1 MVSEDALIRLVRF
14 QVKASAEQAKSL
26 ISVWDSRAQAS
37 VYMAFVLDYQPQGLA
52 ISRVVLMEY
61 LGMDQQFRVIE
72 QLKPQQIY
80 VQKVRPDLTLVQQQV
95 IPLQQIIPFQFG
107 ISSHAETQG

>member
-1 MVSEDALIRLVRF
+1 
-14 QVKASAEQAKSL
+14 
-26 ISVWDSRAQAS
+26 
-37 VYMAFVLDYQPQGLA
+37 
-52 ISRVVLMEY
+52 
-61 LGMDQQFRVIE
+61 MDQQFRVIE

-80 VQKVRPDLTLVQQQV
+80 VQKLRPDLTLVQQQV